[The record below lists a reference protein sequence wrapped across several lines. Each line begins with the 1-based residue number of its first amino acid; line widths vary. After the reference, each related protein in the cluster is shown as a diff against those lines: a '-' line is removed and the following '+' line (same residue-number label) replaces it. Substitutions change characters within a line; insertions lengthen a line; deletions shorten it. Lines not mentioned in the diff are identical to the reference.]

1 MSVAASALLY
11 RVAAQF
17 ANPQIG
23 RIGVA
28 VSGGSDSTALLHL
41 LAEAGLQLAAVTV
54 DHNLRT
60 EAASE
65 ARAVA
70 AICDGIGVPH
80 DILVWQHGEVTG
92 NLMDQARRA
101 RYRLIGD
108 WAQRRGIRHVVL
120 GHTADDQAET
130 LLMGLARAAGI
141 DGLCGMRPV
150 WQSHGISWSRPLLQQ
165 RRESLRDYLRER
177 RIGWVDD
184 PTNDNSDFTR
194 IKARQAVQ
202 ALAGLGVTVDRL
214 ATVAGNLSAVRAALD
229 AQLMQIAA
237 QIVQTAAGSLTM
249 DRTALLAHPGEVQRR
264 LLVAALRWVSNAEY
278 APRADA
284 VARLIDKVRTG
295 GDATL
300 SGCSIR
306 AGGPVLR
313 IMREAKA
320 VAQTVCAT
328 DQLWDGRW
336 ALLGPA
342 QPGQVIRALGVEGLR
357 HCKNWRD
364 TGLSRDVLLASP
376 AIWQGDALISA
387 PIAGLAQGWSAH
399 IDASFADFLL
409 SH

>member
-1 MSVAASALLY
+1 MSVTAAALLD

-17 ANPQIG
+17 ANPQSG

-41 LAEAGLQLAAVTV
+41 LAAAGLKLAAVTV
-54 DHNLRT
+54 DHNLRA
-60 EAASE
+60 EAAAE

-70 AICDGIGVPH
+70 AICERIGVPH
-80 DILVWQHGEVTG
+80 DTLVWQHGEVTG
-92 NLMDQARRA
+92 NLMDRARRA

-108 WAQRRGIRHVVL
+108 WAQRRGIEQIVL

-150 WQSHGISWSRPLLQQ
+150 WHAHGIHWSRPLLQE

-177 RIGWVDD
+177 EIGWVDD
-184 PTNDNSDFTR
+184 PTNDNADFTR
-194 IKARQAVQ
+194 IKARQALQ
-202 ALAGLGVTVDRL
+202 ALAGLGVTVDGL
-214 ATVAGNLSAVRAALD
+214 ATVAGNLSAARAALD
-229 AQLMQIAA
+229 AQLVQIAE
-237 QIVQTAAGSLTM
+237 QIVETAAGSLTM
-249 DRTALLAHPGEVQRR
+249 DRIALLAHPGEVQRR
-264 LLVAALRWVSNAEY
+264 LIVAALRWVSSVQY

-284 VARLIDKVRTG
+284 VARLIEKVRTG

-300 SGCSIR
+300 SGCRIR
-306 AGGPVLR
+306 AAGALLR
-313 IMREAKA
+313 ITREVRA
-320 VAQTVCAT
+320 VAQTACAT

-336 ALLGPA
+336 VLRGPA
-342 QPGQVIRALGVEGLR
+342 IAGQDIHALGADGLR
-357 HCKNWRD
+357 QCKNWRD

-376 AIWQGDALISA
+376 AIWQCDALISA
-387 PIAGLAQGWSAH
+387 PIAGLAQGWSAQ
-399 IDASFADFLL
+399 IDAGFADFLL